1 MKPITRTLHPET
13 KILDETKGLIEYIA
27 SDETL
32 DHYREI
38 IRADGWR
45 FDFFAKNSPFLDSHQ
60 GGTIGCLLGKVV
72 DFRIENRKL
81 IETVQ
86 WAIEDGADSQLI
98 QFGWKMTKG
107 GFLKAVS
114 VGFFPVRAV
123 SKWDN
128 NGQDL
133 ANACAQLGLDAAT
146 SGKVGT
152 IYLEQQQVELSAC
165 VIGANPSALAKA
177 YKAECADDSDVEFV
191 SAALAR
197 RTALQ
202 EISAK
207 QNPTKPASAAPNDA
221 AAKEALEQRHR
232 EEFLRKFETA
242 IK

>member
-1 MKPITRTLHPET
+1 M
-13 KILDETKGLIEYIA
+13 LDEAKGLVEYIA

-72 DFRIENRKL
+72 DFRVENRCL

-86 WAIEDGADSQLI
+86 WAIEDGADNPMI

-114 VGFFPVRAV
+114 VGFFPVRAAC
-123 SKWDN
+123 KWDN

-133 ANACAQLGLDAAT
+133 ANAAAMLGLTAETAA
-146 SGKVGT
+146 KVQT

-177 YKAECADDSDVEFV
+177 YKAGCVDDADVDF
-191 SAALAR
+191 AAASIAR
-197 RTALQ
+197 RDAVQ
-202 EISAK
+202 NISAK
-207 QNPTKPASAAPNDA
+207 QNPQPASAASKDA
-221 AAKEALEQRHR
+221 AATKAMEQRQA
-232 EEFLRKFETA
+232 EFLRKFESA